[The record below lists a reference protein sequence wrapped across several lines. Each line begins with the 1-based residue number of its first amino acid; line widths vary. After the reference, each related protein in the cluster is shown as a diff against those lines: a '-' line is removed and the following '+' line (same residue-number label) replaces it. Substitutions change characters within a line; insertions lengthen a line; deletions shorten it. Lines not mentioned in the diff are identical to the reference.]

1 MQKMKY
7 VLVIDH
13 IATGGAERILIDF
26 YHYLIKQ
33 GHVINIFVLSGNKKQ
48 SEWVKDIDVIYGSNT
63 DEDNIFKKAI
73 QQISLFFKLK
83 NIIVKEKPDVIFSF
97 LEKSN
102 LLTIS
107 VPSKAKKIVSVHN
120 VLSIQY
126 TKIKSDKVR
135 NITYKM
141 IRWAYNKCPN
151 VIAVSEQV
159 KYDLITSFG
168 INGKNVQVINNYVDK
183 EDLQIKAKQDVD
195 DFVFRADIKYII
207 NVGRF
212 SDQKAQWK
220 LIKAFSVYLSQS
232 KRDDVEL
239 VLMGSGDYNR
249 DIQQLSVNLG
259 LKDKVHIL
267 SFKTNPY
274 KYMAKADLFVLS
286 SIFEGFPIVLA
297 EVSSL
302 RIPFVG
308 TDKAIP
314 EEMFDDKEFWKEC
327 IFKNITFEKDFT
339 NKIHKDE
346 IDLAQLIQK
355 GIEDSKF
362 RSGIMSHTAE
372 WERNNNKTTQFKIYE
387 NIASSD

>member
-1 MQKMKY
+1 MKY
-7 VLVIDH
+7 LLVIDH

-26 YHYLIKQ
+26 YHYLIKH
-33 GHVINIFVLSGNKKQ
+33 GHTVNIFVLSGNKKQ

-126 TKIKSDKVR
+126 TKIKSDNIR

-159 KYDLITSFG
+159 KYDLIMSFG
-168 INGKNVQVINNYVDK
+168 INGKNIQVVNNYVDK
-183 EDLQIKAKQDVD
+183 EDLQIKAKQEVN
-195 DFVFRADIKYII
+195 DFVFRTDKKYIMNI
-207 NVGRF
+207 GRF

-232 KRDDVEL
+232 NGNNVEL
-239 VLMGSGDYNR
+239 VLMGHGDYKSEL
-249 DIQQLSVNLG
+249 QSLSVKLG
-259 LKDKVHIL
+259 IKDKVHIL
-267 SFKTNPY
+267 PFKTNPY

-297 EVSSL
+297 EASSL
-302 RIPFVG
+302 RVPFVG

-314 EEMFDDKEFWKEC
+314 EEMFDDKEFWNEC
-327 IFKNITFEKDFT
+327 IFKSSTLEKDFT

-346 IDLAQLIQK
+346 TDLARLIQK
-355 GIEDSKF
+355 GIEDFKF
-362 RSGIMSHTAE
+362 RSGIMNHTE
-372 WERNNNKTTQFKIYE
+372 KWERNNDKTTQFKIYE
-387 NIASSD
+387 NIATSD